1 MGTECIYW
9 PCQGHVVSHLVV
21 GRLVSGKGDV
31 EVSLL
36 CGGERGD
43 AKVPW
48 LYLPHQAA
56 SYCPSEPELSGS
68 PVCCPQ
74 KMLHLFPPVPGLAR
88 ASQGVSVYCLVTGT
102 SFLGVRLTLPPPE

>member
-56 SYCPSEPELSGS
+56 SYRPSESLSFQVALSAVPRRCSTYSHLCLAWPE
-68 PVCCPQ
+68 PA
-74 KMLHLFPPVPGLAR
+74 KE
-88 ASQGVSVYCLVTGT
+88 SVFTVW
-102 SFLGVRLTLPPPE
+102 